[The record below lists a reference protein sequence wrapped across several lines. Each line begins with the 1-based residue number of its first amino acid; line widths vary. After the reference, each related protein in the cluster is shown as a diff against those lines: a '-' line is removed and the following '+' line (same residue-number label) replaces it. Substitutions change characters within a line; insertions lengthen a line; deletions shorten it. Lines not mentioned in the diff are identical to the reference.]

1 MESAKLEPWM
11 LLSDWRADER
21 TWLWVDLASW
31 PEDLP
36 LDPLPPVPVIGVGP
50 SAHPQAGGVDAVT
63 EPGFSLSRLAD
74 QIAAAPQAAAAIVQ
88 LLRATEG
95 LAPARA
101 LVAESFAYAMLQ
113 HGGEHAAWL
122 KRHSGKPATPAA
134 APSPPLRI
142 SRAGDRLDVVMI
154 RPANHNAI
162 DRSMRDA
169 LFDAFTLAAMD
180 ETITAVQVSS
190 EGRVFSV
197 GADLGEFGTIQHGLA
212 AHQIRVRTLPAWP
225 MIRRA
230 GIYHVHVQGGCV
242 GSGLELAAFAGRIT
256 ASSRAWFQLPEL
268 AMGILPGF
276 GGCVSLP
283 RRIGRQRAAL
293 LILSGRR
300 IDASTALAWGLVDAL
315 AETAPEGE
323 VR

>member
-21 TWLWVDLASW
+21 TWLWVDLATW
-31 PEDLP
+31 PGDLP
-36 LDPLPPVPVIGVGP
+36 FDPLPPVPVIGVGP
-50 SAHPQAGGVDAVT
+50 SAHPQVGGVDAVI
-63 EPGFSLSRLAD
+63 EPGFSLPRLGD
-74 QIAAAPQAAAAIVQ
+74 SIAAVPEAAAAIVQ

-95 LAPARA
+95 MAPAGA
-101 LVAESFAYAMLQ
+101 LTAESFAFAMLQ
-113 HGGEHAAWL
+113 HGAEHSAWL
-122 KRHSGKPATPAA
+122 KAQETRPPVAEESA
-134 APSPPLRI
+134 SPLVVT
-142 SRAGDRLDVVMI
+142 RAGDRLDIVLA
-154 RPANHNAI
+154 RPEHRNAI

-180 ETITAVQVSS
+180 ETIAAVHIGAQ
-190 EGRVFSV
+190 GRAFSM
-197 GADLGEFGTIQHGLA
+197 GAELGEFGTTVHGLA
-212 AHQIRVRTLPAWP
+212 AHHIRARTLPAWP

-242 GSGLELAAFAGRIT
+242 GSGLELAAFAGTVT
-256 ASSRAWFQLPEL
+256 ASPRAWFQLPEL

-300 IDASTALAWGLVDAL
+300 IDAATALAWGLVDAL
-315 AETAPEGE
+315 AEPSPEGAL
-323 VR
+323 R